1 MPPDHG
7 AAIVTRIL
15 RDKNLRRIWRDELD
29 EMRNRMLGLRQ
40 QLSDSMNVQGGEAMA
55 AAIRNQNGMF
65 STLPLSKEQVAV
77 LSQDHAVYLMP
88 SGRINIAGAN
98 ANNIPILAKAILK
111 VL

>member
-15 RDKNLRRIWRDELD
+15 RDENLRSIWIQELD
-29 EMRNRMLGLRQ
+29 EMRDRMLGLRQ
-40 QLSDSMNVQGGEAMA
+40 LLSEALNVQGGEAMA
-55 AAIRNQNGMF
+55 AAIKNQNGMF
-65 STLPLSKEQVAV
+65 SMLPLSPEQAQR
-77 LSQDHAVYLMP
+77 LRDEHAVYLMP

-98 ANNIPILAKAILK
+98 ASNIPILAKAILN